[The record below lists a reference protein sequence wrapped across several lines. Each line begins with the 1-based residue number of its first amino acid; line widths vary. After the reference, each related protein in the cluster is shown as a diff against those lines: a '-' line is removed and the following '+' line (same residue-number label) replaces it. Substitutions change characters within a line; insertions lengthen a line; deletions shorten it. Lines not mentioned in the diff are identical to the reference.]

1 MLSRLSN
8 RLFVSPFYSLVLAIV
23 VITIIATFNN
33 RYVSI
38 LALIVGAVLWYDPSV
53 IDGFLRLI
61 KLKE

>member
-1 MLSRLSN
+1 MLNRLSN

-33 RYVSI
+33 RYISV
-38 LALIVGAVLWYDPSV
+38 LVLIVGAVLWYDPSA